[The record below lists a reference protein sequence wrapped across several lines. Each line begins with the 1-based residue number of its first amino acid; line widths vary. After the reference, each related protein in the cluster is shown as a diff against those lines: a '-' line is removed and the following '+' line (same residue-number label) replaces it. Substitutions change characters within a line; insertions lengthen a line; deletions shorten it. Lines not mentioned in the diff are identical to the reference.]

1 MKLGPLT
8 FQCAC
13 LAWCMRSILSAS
25 RVFRMTMTSARVM
38 AGRSFFVVYIA
49 LSPFEVMRAW
59 SLSGAQEC
67 SRVRDISF
75 RMRRYSNPRATC
87 ENSACTD
94 DDPLFLHGYVQE
106 GASGEHISQRPIL
119 GHSGRRAAEIRTLGQ
134 VGWGEGHS
142 TSEPC
147 AVAAS
152 KRCLRTDKGARSTLV
167 RWTHGG
173 RRRSPARTPRPRRPM
188 GRSA

>member
-75 RMRRYSNPRATC
+75 CIRRYSNTRATC

-142 TSEPC
+142 TSELC
-147 AVAAS
+147 AVAVRS
-152 KRCLRTDKGARSTLV
+152 GACAQT
-167 RWTHGG
+167 GG
-173 RRRSPARTPRPRRPM
+173 RAPPWCD
-188 GRSA
+188 GRMVEAQFLC